1 MGNTHLLITKLS
13 MCEGPTIR
21 SKVFL
26 TFMQLKPL
34 YRNGKISGSILSR
47 KKALF
52 SQCYSVYGNQVKL
65 YYLLTAT
72 HNLFDDVSRDCKL
85 AFGKHDVRQME
96 STQITCISI
105 ARYLRPNLNRTQQ
118 QRPCA

>member
-13 MCEGPTIR
+13 MCEWPTIR
-21 SKVFL
+21 SKEFL
-26 TFMQLKPL
+26 TFMRLKPL

-52 SQCYSVYGNQVKL
+52 SQCYSVYGNQVKI

-72 HNLFDDVSRDCKL
+72 HICSMMYHVIANWPSESMMFDKWSLLK
-85 AFGKHDVRQME
+85 
-96 STQITCISI
+96 
-105 ARYLRPNLNRTQQ
+105 
-118 QRPCA
+118 